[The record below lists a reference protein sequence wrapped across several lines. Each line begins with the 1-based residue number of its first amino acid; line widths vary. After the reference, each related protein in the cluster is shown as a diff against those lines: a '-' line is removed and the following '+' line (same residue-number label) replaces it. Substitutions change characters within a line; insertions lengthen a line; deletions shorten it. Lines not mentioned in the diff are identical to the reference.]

1 MRDPERIDNIL
12 NIIRLIWTDCPDLRL
27 GQLIVNSVGLG
38 VDLFD
43 VEDDILRGKLIE
55 FGLEFC
61 KDKTENRLIKEAK
74 GEKIMVIA
82 DMTVLSTTS
91 DGKCPLCV
99 RDVPADGYHICSGG
113 FKVIDHNHLQ
123 RPIDSEILAE
133 LKEIRNLL
141 EAIRAEKR

>member
-55 FGLEFC
+55 FG
-61 KDKTENRLIKEAK
+61 KEVK